1 MQVVQSSQFKK
12 SYKKLHTNQ
21 LPEMNEAIKAIIADP
36 NIGER
41 KHGDLSWL
49 RVHKF
54 KMIEQL
60 TLIGYSIDNDTLTF
74 IAFGPHEN
82 FYRDIKSR

>member
-1 MQVVQSSQFKK
+1 MQIVQSSQFKK
-12 SYKKLHTNQ
+12 SYKKLHPNQ
-21 LPEMNEAIKAIIADP
+21 LPEINEAITTIIADP
-36 NIGER
+36 NIGEK

-49 RVHKF
+49 RVYKF

-60 TLIGYSIDNDTLTF
+60 TLIGYSIDNDTLTL

-82 FYRDIKSR
+82 FYRDMKKK

>member
-12 SYKKLHTNQ
+12 SYKKLHPNQ
-21 LPEMNEAIKAIIADP
+21 LPEINEAITAIITDP
-36 NIGER
+36 SIGEK

-49 RVHKF
+49 RVYKF

-60 TLIGYSIDNDTLTF
+60 TLIGYNIDNDMLTF

-82 FYRDIKSR
+82 FYRDIKK